1 MRGQVQKQTEAFS
14 YIMIEDRVP
23 QKHPLRKV
31 KTIANTLIAELD
43 PLFDSIYSSE
53 GRPSIAP
60 EYLLRASILQI
71 LYTIR
76 SERNLMEH
84 IDFNILFRW
93 FVGLGLDA
101 PVWDHSTF
109 TKNRERFLESEVAH
123 QFFGKVV
130 EHARQKGLLSDDH
143 FTVDGTLIEA
153 WASMKSFQPKTPSDS
168 DTDAGSAGKNPEVDF
183 HGEKRTNATHASK
196 TDPDARLYKKSAG
209 SASKLCY
216 MGHVL
221 MENRNGLVVKNTL
234 THASGTAE
242 REAALLMMEEL
253 GTTRHRT
260 LGGDKGYDAD
270 NFVQALRDRNIT
282 PHIAPK
288 KNSIGIDRRTTRHE
302 GFKTSQRI
310 RKRVEEIFG
319 WAKTVGMIRKVKLR
333 GLKLV
338 TGLFAF
344 NMAVYNLIR
353 IGNLE
358 VQT

>member
-1 MRGQVQKQTEAFS
+1 
-14 YIMIEDRVP
+14 
-23 QKHPLRKV
+23 
-31 KTIANTLIAELD
+31 
-43 PLFDSIYSSE
+43 
-53 GRPSIAP
+53 
-60 EYLLRASILQI
+60 
-71 LYTIR
+71 
-76 SERNLMEH
+76 MEH

-168 DTDAGSAGKNPEVDF
+168 DTDEGSAGKNPEVDF
-183 HGEKRTNATHASK
+183 HGEKRANATHESK

-242 REAALLMMEEL
+242 REAALLMMVEL
-253 GTTRHRT
+253 GTTRRRT

-270 NFVQALRDRNIT
+270 TFVQALRDRNIRSLPLPPSFRSSGHRASAALPRPSLT
-282 PHIAPK
+282 R
-288 KNSIGIDRRTTRHE
+288 NSPPEEGGGIRARYCRALLFRSRDSSQVSISRH
-302 GFKTSQRI
+302 
-310 RKRVEEIFG
+310 
-319 WAKTVGMIRKVKLR
+319 R
-333 GLKLV
+333 GLSGSTQFDSKQGRAPSL
-338 TGLFAF
+338 LSFRH
-344 NMAVYNLIR
+344 IR
-353 IGNLE
+353 TLAEEGSAGRE
-358 VQT
+358 

>member
-1 MRGQVQKQTEAFS
+1 M
-14 YIMIEDRVP
+14 
-23 QKHPLRKV
+23 
-31 KTIANTLIAELD
+31 
-43 PLFDSIYSSE
+43 
-53 GRPSIAP
+53 
-60 EYLLRASILQI
+60 
-71 LYTIR
+71 R

-93 FVGLGLDA
+93 FVGLGIDA

-123 QFFGKVV
+123 HFFEKVV

-143 FTVDGTLIEA
+143 FTVDGTLLEA
-153 WASMKSFQPKTPSDS
+153 WASMKSFQPKTPSDTDS
-168 DTDAGSAGKNPEVDF
+168 DAGSAGKNPDVDF
-183 HGEKRTNATHASK
+183 HGEKRTNATHASR

-242 REAALLMMEEL
+242 REAALSMMGEL

-270 NFVQALRDRNIT
+270 DFVQALRDINIT

-302 GFKTSQRI
+302 GFMTSQRI

-333 GLKLV
+333 GVKLV
-338 TGLFAF
+338 DGLFAF